1 MSLFIVAITIGMV
14 GKVLLGLA
22 VLRVHGH
29 IIKEHHI
36 DFSVI
41 KMMERERLVSMTAVT
56 FIIIGYV
63 LEIISYSEFFGV

>member
-1 MSLFIVAITIGMV
+1 MSLFTVAITIGMV
-14 GKVLLGLA
+14 GKVLLGIA

-29 IIKEHHI
+29 IIKEHQI
-36 DFSVI
+36 DFAVI
-41 KMMERERLVSMTAVT
+41 KMMEKERLVSITAVT